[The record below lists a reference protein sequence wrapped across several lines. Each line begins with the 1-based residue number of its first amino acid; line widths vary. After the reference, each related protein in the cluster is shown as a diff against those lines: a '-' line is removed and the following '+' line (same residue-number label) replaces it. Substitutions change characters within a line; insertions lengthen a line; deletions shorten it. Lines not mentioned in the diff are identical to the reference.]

1 MLLTLGL
8 RTGLVVSSLIPITM
22 FLTMIVMSALSIG
35 LDQISLAALI
45 IALGMLVD
53 NGIVMSESIMVSME
67 KGRSA
72 FDAAIESSA
81 ELWMPLL
88 TASLTTSAAFLPIYL
103 AESSVGEFTS
113 SLFKVVT
120 ITLLSSWVIALTV
133 VPVLCVLFLRV
144 GKKETTTVSAIERG
158 YAALLAS
165 LLNNQK
171 ITLLVTALIFMV
183 ALAGFQYVPKLFF
196 PPSDRSYFIV
206 ELELPTGTSIERTE
220 TVVNEIEDY
229 LHRFK
234 QSDDVDGTIVNWVAY
249 TGSSGPR
256 FVLSHNPT
264 PPSPNFA
271 LMVVNMTSASQIAAM
286 RERLEQYV
294 IDRYPDL
301 DLATRLIDNGPA
313 VKNPVEVRLSG
324 SDSGALFA
332 AVEAV
337 KVQLQTMGGLRNVAD
352 DWGQRQ
358 KKLEIRIDQARAG
371 RAGITNQDIALSMQA
386 GLSGIQLTQYR
397 EGEDVIPVVLRSK
410 TATLNDINK
419 VSSLSVYNQS
429 SGQAVPLRQVAD
441 IHLVWDI
448 AKVYRR
454 DGIRSVAVGA
464 QLDPGIRAA
473 DRNAVLMPWLNE
485 QSAVWGRSVTV
496 ELGGESESSGDANAA
511 ITEKLPIAAFLI
523 LLLLVSQFNSIRKSF
538 VVLVTIPLGLI
549 GVIAGLL
556 IGQSFFGFMTLLG
569 VISLAGIV
577 INNAIVLLERIG
589 LELAAGKDHFEAILS
604 AALQRC
610 RPILLTTATT
620 VLGLLPL
627 YLGGG
632 EMWEPMALAIMGGL
646 LVSTALTLCV
656 VPVFYAMLY
665 RVRDSAAA

>member
-1 MLLTLGL
+1 M
-8 RTGLVVSSLIPITM
+8 
-22 FLTMIVMSALSIG
+22 
-35 LDQISLAALI
+35 
-45 IALGMLVD
+45 
-53 NGIVMSESIMVSME
+53 
-67 KGRSA
+67 
-72 FDAAIESSA
+72 
-81 ELWMPLL
+81 
-88 TASLTTSAAFLPIYL
+88 
-103 AESSVGEFTS
+103 
-113 SLFKVVT
+113 
-120 ITLLSSWVIALTV
+120 
-133 VPVLCVLFLRV
+133 
-144 GKKETTTVSAIERG
+144 
-158 YAALLAS
+158 
-165 LLNNQK
+165 
-171 ITLLVTALIFMV
+171 
-183 ALAGFQYVPKLFF
+183 
-196 PPSDRSYFIV
+196 
-206 ELELPTGTSIERTE
+206 
-220 TVVNEIEDY
+220 NEIEDY